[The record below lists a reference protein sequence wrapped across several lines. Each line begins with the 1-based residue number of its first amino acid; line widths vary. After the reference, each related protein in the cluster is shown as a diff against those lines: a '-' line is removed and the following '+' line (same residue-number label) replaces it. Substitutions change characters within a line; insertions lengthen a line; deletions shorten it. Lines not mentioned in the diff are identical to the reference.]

1 MTLTKGDRG
10 SATVRTLRHAAL
22 LTGGAMIVC
31 TAATAVARAQTQE
44 INDLKGQVFDARMA
58 QQSFAGLK
66 HCSELNGTSFYFQL
80 RNRILNLEEYF
91 RSLEGLVK
99 AGGARLDS
107 RGCQGALGRSEKAGA
122 RRQAQVRTGPEPSQA
137 RKTPA
142 GAAGGCRRREEGVT
156 RLPFRRTRA
165 QSPDSRPAARS
176 CAGCLDLHFD
186 RHFARPT

>member
-22 LTGGAMIVC
+22 LAGGAMIVC

-44 INDLKGQVFDARMA
+44 IDDLRGQVFDARMA

-99 AGGARLDS
+99 AGVYNPA
-107 RGCQGALGRSEKAGA
+107 K
-122 RRQAQVRTGPEPSQA
+122 RRAWTLEDAKERWEEVKKQAQDDKRKYELVQNLPKLEKRLQELQA
-137 RKTPA
+137 AADA
-142 GAAGGCRRREEGVT
+142 GKKE
-156 RLPFRRTRA
+156 
-165 QSPDSRPAARS
+165 
-176 CAGCLDLHFD
+176 
-186 RHFARPT
+186 